1 MAKIPSLK
9 RRMFVFSKVKRKN
22 QLKNGEEYSIIKDSG
37 LYIIQTI
44 LPRKMKG
51 VLYEETIWQAP

>member
-1 MAKIPSLK
+1 MTKIPSLK

-22 QLKNGEEYSIIKDSG
+22 QLKNGEEYSIIKDNS

>member
-1 MAKIPSLK
+1 MAKKPSLK

-22 QLKNGEEYSIIKDSG
+22 QLKNGEEYSIIKDSS

>member
-1 MAKIPSLK
+1 MTKIPSLK

-22 QLKNGEEYSIIKDSG
+22 QLKNGEEYSIIKDNS

-51 VLYEETIWQAP
+51 VLYEETIWQVP